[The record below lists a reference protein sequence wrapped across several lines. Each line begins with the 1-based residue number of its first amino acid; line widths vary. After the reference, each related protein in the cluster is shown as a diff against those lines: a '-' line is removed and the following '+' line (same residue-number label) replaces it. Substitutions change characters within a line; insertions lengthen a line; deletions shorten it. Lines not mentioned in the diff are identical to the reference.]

1 MTGTQE
7 EIVLTGPTGAQ
18 GIQGV
23 TGPTG
28 HSGTTPLSSNE
39 EIVHASFLENE
50 DTGVMRFDNTWF
62 VPNPSEY
69 FKLLDNQ
76 LGGTNVSATKPIFNI
91 TRSLNVIISCFTS
104 PIPAEATYKL
114 SA

>member
-39 EIVHASFLENE
+39 EIAHASFLENE
-50 DTGVMRFDNTWF
+50 DTGVMRFDNT
-62 VPNPSEY
+62 
-69 FKLLDNQ
+69 
-76 LGGTNVSATKPIFNI
+76 
-91 TRSLNVIISCFTS
+91 
-104 PIPAEATYKL
+104 
-114 SA
+114 